1 MTFADAVISAL
12 DALRLHKLRS
22 SLTILGIIIGVA
34 AVIAMVAVGS
44 GGREQVAAQFRS
56 LGTNL
61 LVVMPG
67 NITKSGVGL
76 GSGSASSLTDEDAAA
91 AVREV
96 PLLQVAAPFI
106 RENAQLIA
114 AGVNWSSL
122 VYGVDLGLFEARDWD
137 VESGRLF
144 APDEIARGA
153 QVALIGQ
160 SVARALYGGLDPVGQ
175 ELRVRNV
182 PFRVIGVMAR
192 KGQSAW
198 GHDQDDVVLLPL
210 NTARQRVI
218 GRNAANSRSV
228 DSFYLKVREGESL
241 AAAESDV
248 KMLLRQRHRLQP
260 MQDDDF
266 TVRNLAD
273 IAATQEESVG
283 TLALLLAIVAGVS
296 LAVGGIGIMN
306 IMLVS
311 VTERTRE
318 IGLRLAIGARPRD
331 ILKQFLFEAIALSV
345 IGGVIGILTGILAA
359 CTIASLAQWPLL
371 IEPEWIV
378 LAVLFSGF
386 VGVFFGWFPAL
397 RASRLDPI
405 EALRYA

>member
-67 NITKSGVGL
+67 SITKSGVGL

-122 VYGVDLGLFEARDWD
+122 VYGVDLGLFEAREWD

-331 ILKQFLFEAIALSV
+331 ILKQFLFEAIVLSL
-345 IGGVIGILTGILAA
+345 IGGAIGILTGILAA
-359 CTIASLAQWPLL
+359 CAIASLAQWPLL
-371 IEPEWIV
+371 IEPDWIV

>member
-1 MTFADAVISAL
+1 MTFSDAVISAL

-44 GGREQVAAQFRS
+44 GGREQVVAQFRS

-67 NITKSGVGL
+67 SITKSGIGL

-96 PLLQVAAPFI
+96 TLLQVAAPFV

-228 DSFYLKVREGESL
+228 DSIYLKVREGESL

-331 ILKQFLFEAIALSV
+331 ILKQFLFEAIALSL
-345 IGGVIGILTGILAA
+345 IGGAIGILTGILAA
-359 CTIASLAQWPLL
+359 CAIASLAQWPLL